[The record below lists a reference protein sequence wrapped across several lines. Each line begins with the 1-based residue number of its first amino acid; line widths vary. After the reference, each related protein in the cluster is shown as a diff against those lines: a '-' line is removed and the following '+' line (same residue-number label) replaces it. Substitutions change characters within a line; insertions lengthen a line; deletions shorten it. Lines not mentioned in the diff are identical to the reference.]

1 MVKMARTSSCSQ
13 TDTAPTMP
21 AFATL
26 LGLLVATCRMT
37 AALANA
43 CVVVLHVVWSVIQ
56 EAKKEAVELMA
67 LLDDDALT
75 MVCPCR
81 WPG

>member
-1 MVKMARTSSCSQ
+1 MARISSFSQ

-26 LGLLVATCRMT
+26 LGLLVAICHTI
-37 AALANA
+37 AVLANV

-56 EAKKEAVELMA
+56 EAKQEAVELVA

-75 MVCPCR
+75 MVCLCR
-81 WPG
+81 RPG

>member
-1 MVKMARTSSCSQ
+1 MTRTSSCSQ

-26 LGLLVATCRMT
+26 LGLLVAICHMI
-37 AALANA
+37 AALANV

-56 EAKKEAVELMA
+56 EAEQDAVELMA
-67 LLDDDALT
+67 LLGDDALT
-75 MVCPCR
+75 MVCLCR
-81 WPG
+81 RPG